1 MNVRVTRRRRLA
13 GVLVLLAFASV
24 FAACTDDEAGSPAPD
39 PAPASSS
46 QTSSVEPSI
55 ASAQQQAI
63 AAYDGYIQTYALAS
77 QAADPDDPNLARY
90 VADPLLGQSRRNI
103 RKLKDIGAVQVGA
116 QKASVVRSEVN
127 LSAKPPTI
135 TIYSCLDFSEMKV
148 VYKSNQSPIPGFSIS
163 KTKAPAVVTVWL
175 YETGQWLV
183 NATKEGSHSC

>member
-1 MNVRVTRRRRLA
+1 MISCRTRRRTAA
-13 GVLVLLAFASV
+13 GVLALVVAFAI
-24 FAACTDDEAGSPAPD
+24 AGCTSEDTPPVATP
-39 PAPASSS
+39 S
-46 QTSSVEPSI
+46 QTARPTAQ
-55 ASAQQQAI
+55 ASKADPGAAAEQQAV
-63 AAYDGYIQTYALAS
+63 AAYNGYIQTYALAS
-77 QAADPDDPNLARY
+77 QAADPDDLNLARY
-90 VADPLLGQSRRNI
+90 VADPLLSQTRRNI

-116 QKASVVRSEVN
+116 QKASVVRSEVD

-163 KTKAPAVVTVWL
+163 KTKAPAVVTVWQ